1 MARGLLNEKDLI
13 IIKKDDEINLIID
26 DTNDGRIWTIKPEFY
41 DRKGFMIL
49 EKKNGYL
56 TRVIE
61 KKYKTLGINNMCE
74 LFELIKKKPKDMI
87 ENLIGEKIGISKV
100 VIRNLSEK
108 YKDKF
113 ESCDQTNNRGNSKR
127 KGNKRKA

>member
-26 DTNDGRIWTIKPEFY
+26 DTNDGRIWTIIPEFY

-56 TRVIE
+56 IRVIE
-61 KKYKTLGINNMCE
+61 KKYKTLGVSNMCE
-74 LFELIKKKPKDMI
+74 LFELIKKRPKDMI
-87 ENLIGEKIGISKV
+87 ENLISEKIGISKV
-100 VIRNLSEK
+100 IVRNLSEK
-108 YKDKF
+108 YKDSF
-113 ESCDQTNNRGNSKR
+113 ESCNSEISSKNSKR